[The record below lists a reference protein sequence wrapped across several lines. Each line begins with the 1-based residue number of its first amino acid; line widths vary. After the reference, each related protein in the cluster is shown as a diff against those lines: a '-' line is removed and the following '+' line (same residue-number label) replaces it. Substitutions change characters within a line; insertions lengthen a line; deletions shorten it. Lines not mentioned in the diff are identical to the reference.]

1 MHKYKY
7 TQDEVEKFPIYGLPE
22 EEKLTFIN
30 DAVGRHRDQIKD
42 AADLKFVLRMVS
54 AAYFPSELEE
64 AGRTLAQEIG
74 GLYRYLIAERSQEL
88 GVSEK
93 TMRAWVKRHGIG
105 ILRDNPEGNQKLFE
119 RLGYHQR
126 ISQKGTREWMDAYR
140 ATLKAKYPRF

>member
-64 AGRTLAQEIG
+64 AGRTLAQEIEG
-74 GLYRYLIAERSQEL
+74 FTAISSQSAVRSWEYQ
-88 GVSEK
+88 K
-93 TMRAWVKRHGIG
+93 KRCGRG
-105 ILRDNPEGNQKLFE
+105 SSVTALV
-119 RLGYHQR
+119 Y
-126 ISQKGTREWMDAYR
+126 
-140 ATLKAKYPRF
+140 